1 MNRVKTEFPDF
12 DDLDSFE
19 KILNALDHYGFEDVL
34 DRNEGMPCLE
44 AVSEFMYLSPV
55 TLVVWVDFKDPQK
68 SDAMNERIDG
78 TIKQFA
84 FEERDVD
91 GETDNERYFD
101 TADELI
107 AHARQVMDG
116 FDEKSYLE
124 MSEAEAEAEKKLSN
138 LGEQES
144 SD

>member
-1 MNRVKTEFPDF
+1 MNKVKTEFPNF
-12 DDLDSFE
+12 DDLESFE
-19 KILNALDHYGFEDVL
+19 KILNALRDYGFEDVSY
-34 DRNEGMPCLE
+34 RNEAMPCLE

-68 SDAMNERIDG
+68 SDAMDERIDG
-78 TIKQFA
+78 TMKQFA

-101 TADELI
+101 TVEELVE
-107 AHARQVMDG
+107 HVKDVM
-116 FDEKSYLE
+116 K
-124 MSEAEAEAEKKLSN
+124 